1 MSSTNDARVMVKVV
15 SFLAISGFLYFMLV
29 AGDYVIARFGFGFQV
44 NSQATLIESQ
54 RKIAEDSP
62 QRAVAISEGFAPI
75 FYPSMLEDP
84 HSSLRALAER
94 YAVAPL
100 APQPNTAVYYCN
112 EGYGLLKYTTDKYG
126 FRNKAS
132 VWNKHADI
140 VLIGDSFTH
149 GACLE
154 HDQTIVGAL
163 EATLNVVNLG
173 TGGNHPIHYA
183 ALAKTFLPRIKPKY
197 AAMIFYAN
205 DNQVFDDLEKSY
217 HYKYYFVENR
227 SYFLDGEKLRSNPD
241 LERFYKEATT
251 VMRLAINDEREEV
264 QPSFFER
271 EPLLQRASKY
281 LSLPNLRRLLDTFG
295 LIQNRSELDLAS
307 RLAIDSLVLECQ
319 LPACQPL
326 IVYIPNSEFWRP
338 DSRAKSFEDALAKRA
353 ADLRIS
359 FWSASRELSEIPNNA
374 ANAIKGPHLSPIGN
388 SIVAKGIKRLVGDD

>member
-1 MSSTNDARVMVKVV
+1 MSSTNEARVVVKVV
-15 SFLAISGFLYFMLV
+15 AFLAISSFLYFMLV
-29 AGDYVIARFGFGFQV
+29 AGDYVIARYGV
-44 NSQATLIESQ
+44 VSPNPQASLIESQ
-54 RKIAEDSP
+54 RSIAEDVP
-62 QRAVAISEGFAPI
+62 QRAAAISEGFSPI
-75 FYPSMLEDP
+75 FYPSFLEDTQP
-84 HSSLRALAER
+84 SPLRALAER

-163 EATLNVVNLG
+163 EATMNVVNLG
-173 TGGNHPIHYA
+173 TGGNGPIHYA

-197 AAMIFYAN
+197 AVMIFYAN

-227 SYFLDGEKLRSNPD
+227 SYFLDGEKLQSNPD
-241 LERFYKEATT
+241 LARFYKEATT
-251 VMRLAINDEREEV
+251 VMGLAINDKAEEV

-271 EPLLQRASKY
+271 GPLLQRASKY
-281 LSLPNLRRLLDTFG
+281 LSLPNIRWLLGTFKFN
-295 LIQNRSELDLAS
+295 QNRSELDLGS
-307 RLAIDSLVLECQ
+307 KLAIDSLVLECQ
-319 LPACQPL
+319 RPACQPL
-326 IVYIPNSEFWRP
+326 VVYIPNSDFWRP

-353 ADLRIS
+353 ANLRIS
-359 FWSASRELSEIPNNA
+359 FWSASQELSEIPNNA
-374 ANAIKGPHLSPIGN
+374 AYAIKGPHLSPIGN
-388 SIVAKGIKRLVGDD
+388 SIVAEGIKRFVGDD